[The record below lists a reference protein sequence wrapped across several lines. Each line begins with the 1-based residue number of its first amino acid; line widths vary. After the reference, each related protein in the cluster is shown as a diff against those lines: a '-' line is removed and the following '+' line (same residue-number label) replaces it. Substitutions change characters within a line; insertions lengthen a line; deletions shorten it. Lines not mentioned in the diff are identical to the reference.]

1 MNYKKPILF
10 ILFFGILDD
19 VVLLVFT
26 EINGVLGVFGFDGI
40 FNSIYIKV

>member
-10 ILFFGILDD
+10 ILFFGSLGD
-19 VVLLVFT
+19 VILLVFT
-26 EINGVLGVFGFDGI
+26 RVNGALGVFGFDGI